1 MRIYAQVL
9 LVLFVVA
16 LAAPAHAVQIE
27 RVVSPGGVEAWLV
40 REDAVPVIVMNV
52 AWRGGSA
59 NDPADKAGLAN
70 MVSGLLDEGAGDLD
84 ARAFRARMD
93 AIAMQMSFSAD
104 RDHFTANFKTLAEK
118 RNEAFSLFSLAI
130 TSPRFDEEAIE
141 RVRAQINTI
150 ISQNMENPR
159 WLASSNWFRAAFG
172 EHPYGRS
179 SMGTHATVKRIGH
192 EDLANFT
199 KRILARDNMKIS
211 VVGPLSP
218 EDLGVLLDRTFG
230 GLPANV
236 QRTEIINVVP
246 TAKARTIV
254 VQYDNPQSL
263 AIFGMQGLPRHDP
276 DFIPAFVMNYI
287 LGGGGFSSR
296 LTEEVREKRGLAYS
310 VSSFLF
316 PLRHAALYMGSVGTQ
331 NERMGLSLKL
341 IRTELARM
349 AEGGV
354 TEAELADAK
363 TFLVGSY
370 PLRFSSNAS
379 IASELLGI
387 QTEELGIDY
396 VDRRNAMVEAVTR
409 EDIARVARRLLQPD
423 QMIVTVVGKPNLS
436 DTAPMPLPVAKPAP
450 QASSPHG
457 APPLGH

>member
-1 MRIYAQVL
+1 MSFFLRGCLVL
-9 LVLFVVA
+9 LFLA
-16 LAAPAHAVQIE
+16 LAAPAQAMRIE
-27 RVVSPGGVEAWLV
+27 RVVSPGGIEAWLV

-93 AIAMQMSFSAD
+93 AIAMQMSFSED
-104 RDHFTANFKTLAEK
+104 RDHFTADLKTLAEK
-118 RNEAFSLFSLAI
+118 RDEAFSLFSLAVS
-130 TSPRFDEEAIE
+130 SPRFDEEAVE
-141 RVRAQINTI
+141 RIRAQINTI
-150 ISQNMENPR
+150 ISQNMEDPN

-172 EHPYGRS
+172 AHPYGRS
-179 SMGTHATVKRIGH
+179 GMGTHESVARIGRP
-192 EDLANFT
+192 DLAGFT

-218 EDLGVLLDRTFG
+218 EELGLLLDRTFG
-230 GLPANV
+230 GLPARA
-236 QRTEIINVVP
+236 QREAIPDVA
-246 TAKARTIV
+246 TAARAQTIV
-254 VQYDNPQSL
+254 VQYDNPQSV

-310 VSSFLF
+310 VSSFLY

-341 IRTELARM
+341 IREELARM
-349 AEGGV
+349 AAGGV
-354 TEAELADAK
+354 TDAELADAK
-363 TFLVGSY
+363 TFLIGSY
-370 PLRFSSNAS
+370 PLRFNSNAS

-409 EDIARVARRLLQPD
+409 DDIARVARRLLRLD
-423 QMIVTVVGKPNLS
+423 RMIVTVVGKPNLS
-436 DTAPMPLPVAKPAP
+436 DNAPMPAPAARARP
-450 QASSPHG
+450 EAASPHE
-457 APPLGH
+457 APLLR